1 MAVCGVQ
8 AQDVR
13 AAGLALRSRVPG
25 LSRADV
31 DAAPLVRTWTVR
43 GTVHLI
49 AEQDRPWLHALCAPR
64 YGPRFE
70 AMLAKR
76 GALEV
81 ARGMLADVVEV
92 LAEKPRGRAS
102 LLAELAS
109 RGHPDLGSPAV
120 NVLVPW
126 ASQQGLVVGLAD
138 GRLRASDPPPPVDFD
153 EALATMAR
161 RYLAGYGPAGAE
173 DLAYWSGQPLSVARR
188 ALKAAGSFEPAAH
201 PPPAPALKL
210 LAAFDTTMLG
220 HRGREWVVPPEHDHC
235 VLPGGGMLRPVVL
248 SRGLGCG
255 TWRYGAQ
262 GLEVDWFDHPAG
274 SRPLGAEAADVARFL
289 GL

>member
-1 MAVCGVQ
+1 
-8 AQDVR
+8 
-13 AAGLALRSRVPG
+13 RSRVPG
-25 LSRADV
+25 LTRAEV
-31 DAAPLVRTWTVR
+31 EAAPLVRTWTVR

-49 AEQDRPWLHALCAPR
+49 AEEDRPWLHALCAPR

-76 GALEV
+76 GGLDA
-81 ARGMLADVVEV
+81 ARAMRGDILDL
-92 LAEKPRGRAS
+92 LAEKPRDRAS
-102 LLAELAS
+102 LLVELAS
-109 RGHPDLGSPAV
+109 RGHPDLGPHAV

-138 GRLRASDPPPPVDFD
+138 GRLRASESPPPLDFD
-153 EALATMAR
+153 EALATLAR

-173 DLAYWSGQPLSVARR
+173 DLAHWSGQPLSVARR
-188 ALKAAGSFEPAAH
+188 ALDAGGAFDLPED

-220 HRGREWVVPPEHDHC
+220 HRRRGWVVPTEHDHR

-248 SRGLGCG
+248 ARGVGAG
-255 TWRYGAQ
+255 TWRYGAS
-262 GLEVDWFDHPAG
+262 GLEVDWFDRPAG
-274 SRPLGAEAADVARFL
+274 SRALGAEAADVARFL
-289 GL
+289 GR